1 MEDNDKKSLNYK
13 QENKNKY
20 EDMHK
25 YRNVYFITGTAYA
38 GKSTM
43 AKLLSEKYNGIHCEE
58 NYHDRLSD
66 KLDKTEFPGLC
77 YTRDLKDWRHFIRRT
92 PDEYANWIS
101 VTNKECEKL
110 ELIILEDLIKENKKI
125 FVDTNISVETLMKI
139 SDKDHVLIMLAD
151 PYISV
156 NRFFERPDR
165 EKQFLYKLLMNEEN
179 PEKALENFKKCLEK
193 INNEEEYNRF
203 LNCGFNVI
211 IRDESRSIDDTLKLV
226 EKLFKLRK

>member
-1 MEDNDKKSLNYK
+1 M
-13 QENKNKY
+13 KY
-20 EDMHK
+20 E
-25 YRNVYFITGTAYA
+25 NVYFITGTAYA

-43 AKLLSEKYNGIHCEE
+43 IKLLADKYNGRLCEE

-66 KLDKTEFPGLC
+66 TLDSKEFPGLC
-77 YTRDLKDWRHFIRRT
+77 YTRDLKDWRHFIRRS
-92 PDEYANWIS
+92 PDEYANWIHM
-101 VTNKECEKL
+101 TNKECEKL
-110 ELIILEDLIKENKKI
+110 ELIILEELIKENKKI

-156 NRFFERPDR
+156 HRFFERPDR
-165 EKQFLYKLLMNEEN
+165 EKQFLYKLLMNEKN
-179 PEKALENFKKCLEK
+179 PEKALDNFRKCLER

-203 LNCGFNVI
+203 FNCGFNVI

-226 EKLFKLRK
+226 EKLFKLSK